1 MAFVRMKA
9 PEWLKTLSINGVEVE
24 IKKGF
29 AEIEEEFIE
38 HAQAHGLTLHDPET
52 AIHPTWTEGQKKE

>member
-1 MAFVRMKA
+1 MALVRMKV
-9 PEWLKTLSINGVEVE
+9 PEWVKTLSIHGVELE

-29 AEIEEEFIE
+29 AEVEEAFVE

-52 AIHPTWTEGQKKE
+52 AINPTWTEGVKKE